1 MNIKR
6 KLQIFFYK
14 LNRRRVLYPLW
25 LFFLFNVFTLKELTI
40 SDETDKDIE
49 QLDVIVE
56 HVEQSTALQAALEKQ
71 VKTILMWNPWY
82 GDFGFTLD
90 DESSF
95 R

>member
-1 MNIKR
+1 MNRR
-6 KLQIFFYK
+6 KFQVFFYK

-25 LFFLFNVFTLKELTI
+25 LFFLFNVFTMKQLTIGDTGNDVKEL
-40 SDETDKDIE
+40 EN
-49 QLDVIVE
+49 IVE
-56 HVEQSTALQAALEKQ
+56 DTEQPSTLQEPEK

-90 DESSF
+90 DDSAF

>member
-1 MNIKR
+1 MTMKR
-6 KLQIFFYK
+6 RQFQVFFYK

-25 LFFLFNVFTLKELTI
+25 LFFLFNVFTLKQLTI
-40 SDETDKDIE
+40 SETENDTKE
-49 QLDVIVE
+49 FDVVVE
-56 HVEQSTALQAALEKQ
+56 NVEQSSALHEPAEEQ

-90 DESSF
+90 DDSSF